1 MAKKLYKRA
10 QKQSTFCVEYILVP
24 SADGR
29 LSRAI
34 NILLDSMPR
43 NASQIRQIASNL
55 EEKPPRSAVSERV
68 KGHNTNRS
76 YNHEG

>member
-1 MAKKLYKRA
+1 MAKKLHKGA
-10 QKQSTFCVEYILVP
+10 QKQLTFCVEYIP
-24 SADGR
+24 APNADGR

-43 NASQIRQIASNL
+43 NASQTRQIPSNL
-55 EEKPPRSAVSERV
+55 EEKPPRPAISEGV